1 MRKCDVC
8 NKNKAVHQVYGT
20 NKKICNS
27 CTGNYFVCTGCGTI
41 YDQNDDKTFSYED
54 VCEIVA
60 SSNDFIN
67 EIVEQYINKKDQ

>member
-27 CTGNYFVCTGCGTI
+27 CTENYFVCTGCGTI
-41 YDQNDDKTFSYED
+41 YEQDDYKNGDNGTGY
-54 VCEIVA
+54 CRK
-60 SSNDFIN
+60 NCN
-67 EIVEQYINKKDQ
+67 EK

>member
-41 YDQNDDKTFSYED
+41 YEQDDY
-54 VCEIVA
+54 
-60 SSNDFIN
+60 
-67 EIVEQYINKKDQ
+67 KKRR